1 MGTSS
6 KGDNQGQDLQEFLPQ
21 VLGMLSDASG
31 EGDHVHSPQTG
42 SHRADALQLAIDEFD
57 RLREVEPLM
66 LCIISHVG
74 ALKER
79 IRAGIEVIA
88 FERGSRLVVAA
99 TAMG

>member
-1 MGTSS
+1 
-6 KGDNQGQDLQEFLPQ
+6 
-21 VLGMLSDASG
+21 
-31 EGDHVHSPQTG
+31 
-42 SHRADALQLAIDEFD
+42 
-57 RLREVEPLM
+57 M